1 MRPEKFNSL
10 IQMATLDTVFENELN
25 LKVDFI
31 ILIRSM
37 NIENRKF

>member
-1 MRPEKFNSL
+1 MRPEKLNSL
-10 IQMATLDTVFENELN
+10 IQMTALNTVFENELN